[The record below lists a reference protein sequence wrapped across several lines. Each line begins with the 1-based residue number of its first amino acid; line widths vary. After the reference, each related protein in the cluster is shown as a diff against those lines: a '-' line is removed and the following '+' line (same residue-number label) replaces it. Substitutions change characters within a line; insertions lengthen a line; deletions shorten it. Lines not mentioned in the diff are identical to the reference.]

1 MNFISTEREKE
12 IFNPHVICKYFI
24 QSRIILF
31 IDFYLL
37 IFPINK
43 TKKWILSL
51 ILISKLHRTLKI
63 RKFLLFLKFY
73 KKIFKNSLYNFFPI
87 LKSKCNFCEKV
98 NNWIKKKK
106 KNNSK
111 MFKFW
116 KKCYN
121 NLKEIKINKTK
132 TVSKI
137 ILFNNSIKK
146 VFFSFKSNL
155 ILIHLEIETL

>member
-1 MNFISTEREKE
+1 
-12 IFNPHVICKYFI
+12 
-24 QSRIILF
+24 
-31 IDFYLL
+31 
-37 IFPINK
+37 
-43 TKKWILSL
+43 
-51 ILISKLHRTLKI
+51 
-63 RKFLLFLKFY
+63 
-73 KKIFKNSLYNFFPI
+73 
-87 LKSKCNFCEKV
+87 
-98 NNWIKKKK
+98 
-106 KNNSK
+106 